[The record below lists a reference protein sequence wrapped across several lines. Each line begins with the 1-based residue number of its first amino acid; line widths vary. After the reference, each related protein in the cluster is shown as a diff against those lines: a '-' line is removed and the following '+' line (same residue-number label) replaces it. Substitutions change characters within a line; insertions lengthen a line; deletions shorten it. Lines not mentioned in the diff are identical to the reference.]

1 MPSGGSEKQ
10 SVLPDVGGSIPE
22 QSVLLPGGK
31 GDKPNSNQQSVLY
44 EGKVDW
50 EQTVLLPK
58 KYLEGFKNENEI
70 TRENLI
76 EVKGR
81 DPNLGG
87 LLHDAWLGEFQDVG
101 RQKTLKI
108 DDRRITRSQSAEE
121 MMTKWW
127 RKRTIDGVLED
138 VLAKV

>member
-1 MPSGGSEKQ
+1 M
-10 SVLPDVGGSIPE
+10 
-22 QSVLLPGGK
+22 
-31 GDKPNSNQQSVLY
+31 
-44 EGKVDW
+44 
-50 EQTVLLPK
+50 LPK

>member
-58 KYLEGFKNENEI
+58 KYLEGFK
-70 TRENLI
+70 
-76 EVKGR
+76 K
-81 DPNLGG
+81 
-87 LLHDAWLGEFQDVG
+87 
-101 RQKTLKI
+101 
-108 DDRRITRSQSAEE
+108 
-121 MMTKWW
+121 
-127 RKRTIDGVLED
+127 
-138 VLAKV
+138 